1 MINLCSS
8 VLWFS
13 YGLLVINAMIVWL
26 PNLIGIV
33 IIFFELLLCVL
44 FPPTHHMERTAIEK
58 RRNTIVVPLK
68 EAQSITSTIN
78 KNKNSMKNE
87 NQNDRMLN
95 EIITDYSSTENDSD
109 DDDFYPYDRKPSMI
123 FATFQNS
130 RQLLP
135 GMRDLQGFSPTK
147 IMVGFSPP
155 SSPSVSVMNRM
166 VLPNSS
172 PDRLVSIKET
182 TDQYTKP
189 SQYT

>member
-1 MINLCSS
+1 MN
-8 VLWFS
+8 
-13 YGLLVINAMIVWL
+13 VWL

-58 RRNTIVVPLK
+58 RRNTIVVSIK

-95 EIITDYSSTENDSD
+95 EIITDYSSTENDLD

-135 GMRDLQGFSPTK
+135 GMRDLQGFSPTR